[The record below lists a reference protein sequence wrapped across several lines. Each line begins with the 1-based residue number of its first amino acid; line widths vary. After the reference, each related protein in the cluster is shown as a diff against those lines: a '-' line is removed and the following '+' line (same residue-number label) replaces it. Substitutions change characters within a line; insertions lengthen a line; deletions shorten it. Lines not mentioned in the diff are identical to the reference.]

1 MYDQDPKTCEE
12 SVTTDWQAF
21 ASPGLLSVVGD
32 CASCG
37 VDLDVSS
44 LDALDE
50 QLLVSPVDCFLELC
64 WATAVH
70 DDDGTAPP
78 VLRRN
83 TRTRARSFKS
93 DYYEPPAASPAL
105 PPVARAYPGSFERT
119 RPSAAKM
126 TLPLETVRTL
136 RAHSS
141 SAR

>member
-12 SVTTDWQAF
+12 SVTTDWRAF
-21 ASPGLLSVVGD
+21 ASPGLLSVADD

-50 QLLVSPVDCFLELC
+50 QLLASPVDCFLEQC
-64 WATAVH
+64 WASAVH
-70 DDDGTAPP
+70 DDDGTAP
-78 VLRRN
+78 VLRRG

-93 DYYEPPAASPAL
+93 DYYEPPTPAPVL

-119 RPSAAKM
+119 RPSAAK
-126 TLPLETVRTL
+126 TALPLETVRTS
-136 RAHSS
+136 RPTFF
-141 SAR
+141 